1 MKNEIKRLGDAEL
14 EIMQVIWSAEKPI
27 MAARILELLQEK
39 RKWALSTLM
48 TSLARLAE
56 KGFVFCD
63 RTHRNNQ
70 YTALISEEDYK
81 RKESKN
87 FLERLYGNS
96 LQGLVAT
103 LYHDKSISEED
114 IIELRSFLDKLEKG
128 EDGCRNRFF

>member
-81 RKESKN
+81 RKESKLKQMKN
-87 FLERLYGNS
+87 
-96 LQGLVAT
+96 
-103 LYHDKSISEED
+103 
-114 IIELRSFLDKLEKG
+114 
-128 EDGCRNRFF
+128 